1 MIINIQK
8 LIENASKNGYQ
19 GDKALAKVCQDILL
33 KALSISPLSRNV
45 TIKGGVVMRSKTNNV
60 RRATQDL
67 DIDFIKYSLADEAID
82 VFISRLNC
90 LDGIKI
96 SRFGEIETLKQQD
109 YSGKQV
115 FILIEDA
122 EKNQVRSKID
132 LGVHNRFELEQEEY
146 CFDIAYD
153 DEGASLLINSNEQMM
168 AEKMRSLLKFGPF
181 STRYKDVYDMY
192 YLKDFVD
199 REKLIAA
206 LDTYIFS
213 DEKMRENSGSDIAK
227 RLKKT
232 FNDKGYIQRLDISDK
247 RWIDTD
253 VDVITKKLV
262 EFVDAIC

>member
-1 MIINIQK
+1 M
-8 LIENASKNGYQ
+8 
-19 GDKALAKVCQDILL
+19 
-33 KALSISPLSRNV
+33 
-45 TIKGGVVMRSKTNNV
+45 
-60 RRATQDL
+60 
-67 DIDFIKYSLADEAID
+67 
-82 VFISRLNC
+82 FISRLNC

-192 YLKDFVD
+192 YLNNFVD

-253 VDVITKKLV
+253 VDVITKELV
-262 EFVDAIC
+262 EFVDVIC